1 MGTGLMNKLLKA
13 NDAVHRLVMTLLA
26 LCVLIAI
33 GGGVWLYFKMNDGVG
48 MSFFTNDRIDD
59 TPTIVEQMRE
69 IGQWEFLSISDEE
82 LIDTVRTGFFS
93 DDELVRI
100 YYGTLRIGI
109 DFSQC
114 DEKWIEKDGDSIKID
129 LPPVQLLDENF
140 LDETRTRSFF
150 ESGKWSNA
158 DRKAMADRAK
168 AAMRKR
174 QLTKA
179 NMALAQKN
187 AEMQIK
193 AFVSNVLASRP

>member
-1 MGTGLMNKLLKA
+1 MGTGLMNKLLKT
-13 NDAVHRLVMTLLA
+13 NDAIHRLVMTLVS
-26 LCVLIAI
+26 LCILIAI
-33 GGGVWLYFKMNDGVG
+33 GWGVWLYFKMHDGVG

-114 DEKWIEKDGDSIKID
+114 DEKWIEKEGDSIKID

-140 LDETRTRSFF
+140 LDEARTRSFF